1 MLAQRGTLTLRI
13 WSVEQYQASWHRLHH
28 IDVGRQHRVHGW
40 LMSGEVHVGKKIES
54 IGDVAISGFF
64 QHHTLILL
72 IGADFVARSV
82 LRVCECHETTFQSS
96 VFGRE

>member
-1 MLAQRGTLTLRI
+1 MDVFWGAIPSALAAATPHRRGSTAQGT
-13 WSVEQYQASWHRLHH
+13 WMVDEWY
-28 IDVGRQHRVHGW
+28 G
-40 LMSGEVHVGKKIES
+40 VHVGKKIES